1 RNSVCAAGLAVSL
14 AWILRKGVATIR
26 RGEVALTDLLLK
38 GLSRIAGVKVYGP
51 ADSARRGSAVSFR
64 VEGMDPAE
72 VGMRLEKRS
81 GVLVRA
87 GLHCSPN
94 GHRAL
99 GTFPEGTVRVS
110 PGPFTTR
117 REIATFLSALRT
129 IRDPAAG

>member
-1 RNSVCAAGLAVSL
+1 MCAAGLAVSL

-26 RGEVALTDLLLK
+26 RREVGLVERLLK
-38 GLSRIAGVKVYGP
+38 GLSGIPGVKVYGP
-51 ADSARRGSAVSFR
+51 EDPARRGSAVSFR

-94 GHRAL
+94 SHRAL
-99 GTFPEGTVRVS
+99 GTFPAGTVRVS

-117 REIATFLSALRT
+117 TEIATFLSALRT
-129 IRDPAAG
+129 IRAAGA